1 MGQKNPI
8 SKLWEN
14 FSGYLS
20 GFNYTEI
27 MINIA
32 FSIGLIILA
41 RIIAVI
47 LKGMVDRILTPPKDS
62 EKFFVNVKVAQ
73 TLKTLIK
80 TLINYSVIFFTAI
93 AILWL
98 FDINLIQAED
108 IKNLAGKLLQVLII
122 IAVARAL
129 LHIGELAIKNI
140 FFSGEEGK
148 ILIEEKRAKTLGALL
163 ISVLRYMVY
172 FIAGVMILQTFGVQ
186 TSSILASAGI
196 AGLAVGFGA
205 QNLVKDVISGF
216 FIIFEDQ
223 FDVGDYVT
231 VAGVTGVVEELGLR
245 STRIREWTGHL
256 HIIPNGEIKMV
267 KNYNRGSILALVT
280 VDIAYETDINKAIE
294 VMRRTCEKVFHERE
308 DILEVPVVLGVE
320 SLKESGIEVLIT
332 ASTKPGSQWAVQR
345 ELRKRLKEDLE
356 AAGIEI
362 PYPRMVVYQRAEE
375 KSGASE
381 E

>member
-163 ISVLRYMVY
+163 ISVLKYGLLHCGGYDSPDLRGSDQLHTCQCRYSGPSCGFWCPKPCKGRY
-172 FIAGVMILQTFGVQ
+172 FGV
-186 TSSILASAGI
+186 
-196 AGLAVGFGA
+196 
-205 QNLVKDVISGF
+205 
-216 FIIFEDQ
+216 
-223 FDVGDYVT
+223 
-231 VAGVTGVVEELGLR
+231 
-245 STRIREWTGHL
+245 
-256 HIIPNGEIKMV
+256 
-267 KNYNRGSILALVT
+267 
-280 VDIAYETDINKAIE
+280 
-294 VMRRTCEKVFHERE
+294 FHN
-308 DILEVPVVLGVE
+308 I
-320 SLKESGIEVLIT
+320 
-332 ASTKPGSQWAVQR
+332 
-345 ELRKRLKEDLE
+345 
-356 AAGIEI
+356 
-362 PYPRMVVYQRAEE
+362 
-375 KSGASE
+375 
-381 E
+381 